1 MSDNRKYYYLKL
13 KENYFD
19 DDSIVLLESMQD
31 GVLYSNI
38 LLKLYLKSLKHG
50 GRLQLDEDIPYTAQ
64 MIATITRQQIGT
76 VERALQIFL
85 KLGLVEVLESGTF
98 YMSNIELL
106 IGQSSTEAERKR
118 AARLQNK
125 ALSALRTSGG
135 HLSGIRP
142 PEIEIELEKEIEI
155 KREIEKVRPETGHP
169 SHTYGRYQNVFLTDG
184 QKSLVAGYF
193 REPYTITPDVT
204 VKEGDEL
211 SIAGFT
217 WKVFETPGHTI
228 GSCCYYIEKES
239 VLFSGDTLFAGSY
252 GRTDFPTGSG
262 RQIAESVRRLLSTL
276 PDDTMVYPGH
286 MDTTTIGF
294 EKKYNPLSG
303 AMG

>member
-1 MSDNRKYYYLKL
+1 MLEVKSLTLGAYQTNCYIIRDNASSRCCLIDPGYDADTVLDKLTELGLTVEAILLTHGHFDHMMAAKEL
-13 KENYFD
+13 KEAWHVPIY
-19 DDSIVLLESMQD
+19 
-31 GVLYSNI
+31 
-38 LLKLYLKSLKHG
+38 
-50 GRLQLDEDIPYTAQ
+50 AC
-64 MIATITRQQIGT
+64 
-76 VERALQIFL
+76 
-85 KLGLVEVLESGTF
+85 
-98 YMSNIELL
+98 
-106 IGQSSTEAERKR
+106 
-118 AARLQNK
+118 
-125 ALSALRTSGG
+125 
-135 HLSGIRP
+135 
-142 PEIEIELEKEIEI
+142 EKEIEVLSDS
-155 KREIEKVRPETGHP
+155 R
-169 SHTYGRYQNVFLTDG
+169 
-184 QKSLVAGYF
+184 KSLVSSYY
-193 REPYTITPDVT
+193 REPYTLTPDIT

-303 AMG
+303 AMR